1 MLSQLWVCTQSGLQR
16 KAAELG
22 IAVVCPDTS
31 PRGLNIAGE
40 DDEYDFGSS
49 AGFYINA
56 TQVG

>member
-1 MLSQLWVCTQSGLQR
+1 MQSGLQR

-49 AGFYINA
+49 AGFYVNA
-56 TQVG
+56 TQVGWGVLS